1 MSQKAVTFSNVSKQ
15 YRLGGYNSG
24 SLKADIQS
32 YFAKLRGKEDPNLKI
47 GKESV
52 DGITKM
58 WALKDVSFDVNVGDA
73 IGIIGKNGAG
83 KSTLLK
89 ILSRITTPTSGS
101 VEYCGRVASMM
112 EVGTGFHNELT
123 GRENVYLN
131 GAILGMTKAEV
142 DSKFDEI
149 VEFAEIQQFIDTPVK
164 RYSSGM
170 YVKLAFSVAAHLNAE
185 IMVMDEVLAVG
196 DVAFQQKCLDKM
208 SDVAKN
214 EGRTVLYVSHNMNT
228 IKQLCNRCVVLDK
241 GQLVYDGNVDDAISV
256 YVGNAFDLSSDID
269 LSNHPN
275 RFYNDESDMKFSH
288 LTVLNN
294 KNNSSFSSQD
304 SLEFALDIESKI
316 DSDCEFLIRAI
327 VRYKDFTPAGV
338 IESPK
343 IKGVKK
349 GINSYKLSI
358 PLKNFI
364 NGRYGL
370 SLSIVNCSPG
380 VLRPYYDWINKA
392 VAFEVN
398 DIYSGNWNHNNWGH
412 TKFDNMILK

>member
-1 MSQKAVTFSNVSKQ
+1 MSQKAVTFSNVSKE

-24 SLKADIQS
+24 SLKADMQS

-47 GKESV
+47 GKESIN
-52 DGITKM
+52 GITKM

-89 ILSRITTPTSGS
+89 ILSRITTPTYGS
-101 VEYCGRVASMM
+101 IEYYGRVASMM

-149 VEFAEIQQFIDTPVK
+149 VEFAEMQQFIDTPVK

-256 YVGNAFDLSSDID
+256 YVGNAFDLANDID
-269 LSNHPN
+269 LSNHTG
-275 RFYNDESDMKFSH
+275 RVKIYEGDIKFSH
-288 LTVLNN
+288 LKITNESCAFSNN
-294 KNNSSFSSQD
+294 DTLDFT
-304 SLEFALDIESKI
+304 LDIESKTS
-316 DSDCEFLIRAI
+316 SDCEFFIRAI
-327 VRYKDFTPAGV
+327 ARYKDNTPAGV

-343 IKGVKK
+343 IKGLNK
-349 GINSYKLSI
+349 GINTYNFSI
-358 PLKNFI
+358 PLSNFVD
-364 NGRYGL
+364 GRYAL
-370 SLSIVNCSPG
+370 SLSIVNCSAG

-392 VAFEVN
+392 FAFEVT
-398 DIYSGNWNHNNWGH
+398 DVYSGNWSHSNWGH
-412 TKFDNMILK
+412 TKFNNMILK

>member
-1 MSQKAVTFSNVSKQ
+1 MSQKAITFSNISKQ

-32 YFAKLRGKEDPNLKI
+32 YFAKLRGKDDPNLKI
-47 GKESV
+47 GKEAIN
-52 DGITKM
+52 GIETM

-89 ILSRITTPTSGS
+89 ILSRITAPTSGTI
-101 VEYCGRVASMM
+101 EYSGRVASMM

-131 GAILGMTKAEV
+131 GAILGMSKSEV

-149 VEFAEIQQFIDTPVK
+149 VEFAEMQRFIDTPVK

-185 IMVMDEVLAVG
+185 IMVMDEILAVG

-241 GQLVYDGNVDDAISV
+241 GTLAYDGNVDDAISV
-256 YVGNAFDLSSDID
+256 YVGNAFDLSDDID
-269 LSNHPN
+269 LSNHPHRAKN
-275 RFYNDESDMKFSH
+275 IEGKVKFSH
-288 LTVLNN
+288 LKIKN
-294 KNNSSFSSQD
+294 KNCTFSSSD
-304 SLEFALDIESKI
+304 TLDFTLDIDSKT
-316 DSDCEFLIRAI
+316 DSDCEFFIRAI
-327 VRYKDFTPAGV
+327 ARYKDNTPAGV
-338 IESPK
+338 IESQK
-343 IKGVKK
+343 IKGLNK
-349 GINSYKLSI
+349 GINSYNFSI
-358 PLKNFI
+358 PLSNFI
-364 NGRYGL
+364 NGRYAL

-398 DIYSGNWNHNNWGH
+398 DIYSGNWSHNNWGH